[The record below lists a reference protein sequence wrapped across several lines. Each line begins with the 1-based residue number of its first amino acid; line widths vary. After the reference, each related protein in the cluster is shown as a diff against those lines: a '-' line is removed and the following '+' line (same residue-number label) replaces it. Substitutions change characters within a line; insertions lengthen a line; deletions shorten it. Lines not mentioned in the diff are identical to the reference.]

1 MKTPP
6 APVDLQRWSQEVA
19 RDPASLAFVPLARA
33 YRKQGRR
40 DAALRLCLRGL
51 EHNPTNVDGHGLL
64 AMLYFESGQRAKA
77 YDEWSMVMRLEPD
90 HFEALRG
97 MGFYHLEQGDD
108 AAALR
113 NLQRAATLR
122 PKDLTVQEALKLI
135 EERSRPA
142 AASDLMP
149 WEVHDPWAAVAQPVA
164 PVRTPVE
171 YELPVSAPPRPPQIQ
186 SAPSLEEFRTVPPAT
201 VHLPRDPAR
210 LFDPILNGGQ
220 VLGALLVDAQGLVL
234 AGSLAGASASKAHA
248 LGAILG
254 GAIEEAA
261 RASAHL
267 ELGHW
272 QGILLDADQALLHL
286 APVREGAILL
296 LAAQRDTPAGWML
309 RSAHQAAL
317 LADHFLEVYA

>member
-6 APVDLQRWSQEVA
+6 ALIDLQRWSQEVA
-19 RDPASLAFVPLARA
+19 RDPASLSFVPLARA

-135 EERSRPA
+135 EERTRPA
-142 AASDLMP
+142 EAPELMP
-149 WEVHDPWAAVAQPVA
+149 WEAHDPWATVAQPITPAVA
-164 PVRTPVE
+164 SVFEPP
-171 YELPVSAPPRPPQIQ
+171 LPVPARPAPSHPVPALDELRAAPP
-186 SAPSLEEFRTVPPAT
+186 AANG
-201 VHLPRDPAR
+201 LPNDPAR
-210 LFDPILNGGQ
+210 LFDPILRGGQ
-220 VLGALLVDAQGLVL
+220 ILGALLVDAHGLVL
-234 AGSLAGASASKAHA
+234 AGSLMGASATKAQA

-254 GAIEEAA
+254 GAIEEAG

-267 ELGHW
+267 ELGRW

-309 RSAHQAAL
+309 RCAHHAAAL
-317 LADHFLEVYA
+317 AERFLEVYA